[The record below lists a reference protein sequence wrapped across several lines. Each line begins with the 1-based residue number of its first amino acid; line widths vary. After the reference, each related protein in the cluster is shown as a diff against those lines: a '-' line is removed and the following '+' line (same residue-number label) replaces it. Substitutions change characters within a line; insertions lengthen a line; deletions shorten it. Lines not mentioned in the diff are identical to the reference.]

1 MKIWFNYGSEHSMNL
16 VLIGHFKNSL
26 DAKSFVQ
33 NVENLKKFLQENPEY
48 EFNVLNF
55 EPSVE
60 EYLVKEHIAFLSPEQ
75 LNQILSYDV
84 IKNDGAKIEVT
95 SDEFLDGLIAWMIMK
110 GAKVEI
116 FSLHDY
122 PGEK

>member
-16 VLIGHFKNSL
+16 VLIGQFKNSL
-26 DAKSFVQ
+26 NAKAFVQ
-33 NVENLKKFLQENPEY
+33 DVENLKKFLQESPEY
-48 EFNVLNF
+48 EFNALNF

-60 EYLVKEHIAFLSPEQ
+60 EYLLRENIAFLSPEQ
-75 LNQILSYDV
+75 LSQILSYDV
-84 IKNDGAKIEVT
+84 IERNGSKIEVT

-122 PGEK
+122 KEEK